1 MARLVAAYPN
11 LFGKTGEAREEEP
24 VDEDNWF
31 AARYGWLAT
40 IDAVAKDR
48 TQWDFFLMMPIVEFL
63 NYLCFLRDKNEY
75 QSRRQHETTN

>member
-11 LFGKTGEAREEEP
+11 LFGKPDDPEKEDFE
-24 VDEDNWF
+24 DEDNWF

-48 TQWDFFLMMPIVEFL
+48 TQWDFYLNMAIVEFL
-63 NYLCFLRDKNEY
+63 NYLCFLRDKEEY
-75 QSRRQHETTN
+75 QSSRQHEK